1 MSKKKDDC
9 MEKQPGWYNGQFLD
23 EVGFCCD
30 FICRHPMVC
39 VGGKF
44 FSKEGRIHD
53 ENGIKKQIYEM
64 LRPYLKVG
72 LAKKCSN
79 LLEMLRME
87 AYKENLPVH
96 EDRLH
101 VANGTLF
108 VKGEFTEHKEFCRNR
123 LPVKYNPDAPQPVT
137 WLHFLSELLEDEDIL
152 TLQEYLGYCLIPTTR
167 GQTMMLL
174 KGNGGEGKSRIGVV
188 MQAMLGANLK
198 NGSIAKVERS
208 PFARADLEHEL
219 VMVDDDMKM
228 EALKSTHYLKSLI
241 TAEMPMDLER
251 KGEQSYQG
259 EMYVRFL
266 AFSNGDLES
275 LYDHSDGFYRRQL
288 ILSVKKKPLDREDDP
303 FLADKLVAEVEGIFL
318 WCLDGLRRL
327 IANNYR
333 FSESNRTKDNLPVHE
348 DRLHVANGTLF
359 VKGEFTE
366 HKEFCRNRLPVK
378 YNPDAPQPVT
388 WLHFLSEL
396 LEDEDILTLQEYLGY
411 CLIPTTRGQT
421 MMLLKGNGGEGKSRI
436 GVVMQAML
444 GANLK
449 NGSIAKVERSPFARA
464 DLEHELVMVDDDMK
478 MEALKST
485 HYLKSL
491 ITAEMPMDLERKG
504 EQSYQGEMYVRFLA
518 FSNGDLESLYDH
530 SDGFYRRQLILSVKK
545 KPLDREDDPF
555 LADKLV
561 AEVDGIFLWCLD
573 GLRRLIAN
581 NYRFSESRR
590 TKDNREQ
597 ARRDADNVLL
607 FLRSEGYIRLKADS
621 TITSADLYAIYC
633 IWCNDNTYKPLA
645 ARTVSMTLKK
655 HADEFGLEH
664 DNHITNSLGKQ
675 VNGFWGIEALISP
688 GIL

>member
-9 MEKQPGWYNGQFLD
+9 MEEQPGWYNGQFLD

-30 FICRHPMVC
+30 FICRHPIVC

-79 LLEMLRME
+79 LLEMLCME
-87 AYKENLPVH
+87 AYKDNLPVH

-101 VANGTLF
+101 VSNGTLF

-333 FSESNRTKDNLPVHE
+333 FSES
-348 DRLHVANGTLF
+348 
-359 VKGEFTE
+359 
-366 HKEFCRNRLPVK
+366 
-378 YNPDAPQPVT
+378 
-388 WLHFLSEL
+388 S
-396 LEDEDILTLQEYLGY
+396 
-411 CLIPTTRGQT
+411 
-421 MMLLKGNGGEGKSRI
+421 
-436 GVVMQAML
+436 
-444 GANLK
+444 
-449 NGSIAKVERSPFARA
+449 
-464 DLEHELVMVDDDMK
+464 
-478 MEALKST
+478 
-485 HYLKSL
+485 
-491 ITAEMPMDLERKG
+491 
-504 EQSYQGEMYVRFLA
+504 
-518 FSNGDLESLYDH
+518 
-530 SDGFYRRQLILSVKK
+530 
-545 KPLDREDDPF
+545 
-555 LADKLV
+555 
-561 AEVDGIFLWCLD
+561 
-573 GLRRLIAN
+573 
-581 NYRFSESRR
+581 R

-607 FLRSEGYIRLKADS
+607 FLRSEGYIRLKADK